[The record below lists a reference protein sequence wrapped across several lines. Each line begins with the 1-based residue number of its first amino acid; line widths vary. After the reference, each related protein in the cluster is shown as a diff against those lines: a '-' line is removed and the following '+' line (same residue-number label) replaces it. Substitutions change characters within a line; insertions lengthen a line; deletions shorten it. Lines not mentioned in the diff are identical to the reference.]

1 MQMNVTG
8 RHISV
13 SEELRSYVEGKAPKL
28 LRFYDRIT
36 AIDIIIDG
44 HDGLHYAEM
53 IVHSEGTAP
62 FVGSEEDKDA
72 HAAFD
77 LLMDK
82 MERQIRRFK
91 ERIRNRKHP
100 RD

>member
-1 MQMNVTG
+1 MQVNVSG
-8 RHISV
+8 RHINIGDG
-13 SEELRSYVEGKAPKL
+13 LRDYCEQKATKL

-36 AIDIIIDG
+36 AIDIILDGQDG
-44 HDGLHYAEM
+44 HHTAEM
-53 IVHSEGTAP
+53 IVHSEGTQP
-62 FVGSEEDKDA
+62 FVASEEDKDA

-82 MERQIRRFK
+82 IERQIRRFK
-91 ERIRNRKHP
+91 DRMRNRKHP

>member
-1 MQMNVTG
+1 MQINISG
-8 RHISV
+8 RHIQV
-13 SEELRSYVEGKAPKL
+13 SDSLRDYCEGKAPKL

-36 AIDIIIDG
+36 AIDIVLDG

-53 IVHSEGTAP
+53 IVHSEGTDP
-62 FVGSEEDKDA
+62 FVASEEDKDA